1 MTKLALGILAHVDAG
16 KTTLCEG
23 LMYLTGRIR
32 ERGRVD
38 HGDSHLDN
46 HALERKRGITIFS
59 KQAGI
64 KTERLEAELIDTPGH
79 VDFSTEAERVLGIL
93 DYAVLIISGTDGVQA
108 HTLTLWKL
116 LRRFHVPTFIFINK
130 MDIAHFKRAELMRAL
145 ERELSPVCVDFSAE
159 EGALFEAAAIAD
171 EALFEAYQ
179 LNGAL
184 SKAEIAEAI
193 REERIFPCFFGSA
206 LHLTGVKEFIEGL
219 EEYTLAH
226 SFGAEFG
233 ARVFKISRD
242 AQGQRLTHLRVTGG
256 EMTVRMSVSYTS
268 RSGERKAEKAV
279 GIRLYSCA
287 KFTQIEKAS
296 AGEIVAVT
304 GLTETYPGLG
314 LGVEEKNPS
323 LAAVLTP
330 VLSYRI
336 KLPLGVDA
344 QSAFK
349 KLSELSEEDPALSI
363 EWDDEQ
369 KQIRARLMGE
379 VQIEVLKS
387 IIKERFDLDAEI
399 DEGRVMYQETIKAPV
414 EGIGHFEPLRH
425 YAEVHL
431 LLSPLE
437 AGSGLEWGSSVSQND
452 LDLNWQRLIL
462 THIAEKT
469 HRGVLTGSPITDM
482 RIELIA
488 GRAHLAHTEGGDFR
502 QATYRAIRQGLMKAE
517 SVLLEPYYAYRIEL
531 SREQLGRA
539 IGDIRAMGGSFNIA
553 EEEAS
558 DGFAAITGFVPVAGM
573 RGYAR
578 TLASYTGG
586 RGRLSLEVSHYD
598 RCTESEKVIA
608 EFAYEPERDI
618 DNTADSVFCAH
629 GAGFTVNWREVE
641 NYMHID
647 TGLSRE
653 RISEGAETPEPRLV
667 SRNLNVDEKELEA
680 IMLREF
686 GPIKRPDYGR
696 SEKRAEKSEKE
707 IPPRPIQKEYLM
719 VDGYNMLFAWESL
732 RELAKDD
739 LAAARKR
746 LMDILVNYC
755 GFKKSEIV
763 LVFDGYRV
771 KGNAGERFDYH
782 GLKVAYTK
790 ENETA
795 DALIERLIAEI
806 GKNYAVRIASSD
818 GMIQLSGV
826 RSGALRMTARELE
839 AEVESVNE
847 RLHEYMENLKKGNAL
862 VKLELGKAFAKEGK
876 SEMILHKMNL
886 NDRPFEMIK
895 SGQKTIELRL
905 YDEKRRLISVGD
917 IIEFTHSSDETRIL
931 RTRVKALHI
940 FKDFAELYAA
950 LPLDKCGYTAEDIA
964 LASPEDMLEYYSREK
979 QAQYGAVGIELEVL
993 DKHETS

>member
-1 MTKLALGILAHVDAG
+1 MAKLALGILAHVDAG

-23 LMYLTGRIR
+23 LLYSTGQIR
-32 ERGRVD
+32 SRGRVD

-64 KTERLEAELIDTPGH
+64 KTEKLEAELIDTPGH
-79 VDFSTEAERVLGIL
+79 VDFSTEAERALGII

-108 HTLTLWKL
+108 HSITLWKL

-130 MDIAHFKRAELMRAL
+130 MDIAHQTQRELMRAL
-145 ERELSPVCVDFSAE
+145 ERELSSRCVNFSSE
-159 EGALFEAAAIAD
+159 ETEISEAAALAD
-171 EALFEAYQ
+171 EELFELYQ
-179 LNGAL
+179 SAGGLDEKAL
-184 SKAEIAEAI
+184 AEAI
-193 REERIFPCFFGSA
+193 RQERIFPCFFGSA

-219 EEYTLAH
+219 EKYTLAPF
-226 SFGAEFG
+226 FGDEFG

-256 EMTVRMSVSYTS
+256 ELSVRMSIAYTN
-268 RSGERKAEKAV
+268 RSGEKKQEKAA
-279 GIRLYSCA
+279 GIRLYSGE
-287 KFTQIEKAS
+287 KHTQLEKAR
-296 AGEIVAVT
+296 AGDTVAVT
-304 GLTETYPGLG
+304 GLSETYPGLG
-314 LGVEEKNPS
+314 LGFEEKKPE

-336 KLPLGVDA
+336 LLPAGSDA

-363 EWDDEQ
+363 EWDDTL

-387 IIKERFDLDAEI
+387 IIKERFDLDVQI
-399 DEGRVMYQETIKAPV
+399 DEGRVMYRETIATPV

-437 AGSGLEWGSSVSQND
+437 AGSGLEFGSRVSQND
-452 LDLNWQRLIL
+452 LDINWQRLIL

-469 HRGVLTGSPITDM
+469 HKGVLTGSPITDM
-482 RIELIA
+482 RIELVA

-502 QATYRAIRQGLMKAE
+502 QATYRAIRQGLMKAQ
-517 SVLLEPYYAYRIEL
+517 SILLEPYYAYRIEL
-531 SREQLGRA
+531 AREQLGRA

-553 EEEAS
+553 EEEAQ
-558 DGFAAITGFVPVAGM
+558 DGFSAITGFVPVAGM

-578 TLASYTGG
+578 TLAAYTGG

-598 RCTESEKVIA
+598 RCTEAEKVIA
-608 EFAYEPERDI
+608 EYAYEPERDLE
-618 DNTADSVFCAH
+618 NTPDSVFCAH

-641 NYMHID
+641 SYMHID

-653 RISEGAETPEPRLV
+653 RISEGSADIEPRLV
-667 SRNLNVDEKELEA
+667 SRNLSVDEKELEA

-686 GPIKRPDYGR
+686 GPIKRPEYGR
-696 SEKRAEKSEKE
+696 AQSRVDKSEVSS
-707 IPPRPIQKEYLM
+707 PRLVQKEYLI

-732 RELAKDD
+732 RELAKSE

-746 LMDILVNYC
+746 LMDILANYC
-755 GFKKSEIV
+755 GFKKSEVV

-839 AEVESVNE
+839 AEIESVNE
-847 RLHEYMENLKKGNAL
+847 RLREYMESLKRGNAS
-862 VKLELGKAFAKEGK
+862 VKLDLGKAFAKKEK
-876 SEMILHKMNL
+876 SEMKMHKMNL
-886 NDRPFEMIK
+886 NDRPFEMIR

-905 YDEKRRLISVGD
+905 YDEKRREIAAGD
-917 IIEFTHSSDETRIL
+917 IIEFTHAADETQKL
-931 RTRVKALHI
+931 KVRVKALHI

-950 LPLDKCGYTAEDIA
+950 LPIDKCGYTKENIVF
-964 LASPEDMLEYYSREK
+964 ASPDDMLEYYPKEK
-979 QAQYGAVGIELEVL
+979 QAKYGAVGIELEVL
-993 DKHETS
+993 DDLKIY